1 MTQEDG
7 PNWKSTESETARERE
22 LWREELRLKERELAL
37 KESEHQRSRW
47 TNPLVLAVVAAAL
60 AALGNA
66 VVALINGS
74 QQRALEASQR
84 ALEETRANNEQVI
97 EETKE
102 EAVRILEVIKAHDDK
117 SVRQNLKFLIEAG
130 LITNDKRRSALQTY
144 LRNTPEDEGPRLPP
158 QTAAVGTGCNV
169 VMDSKTD
176 ENSARKSA
184 EEANQKFKQNNVDL
198 HAEPLPPPPGSP
210 YWGVYIGLD
219 VGRVEARRLL
229 KLAAPLNYKFPN
241 AYQTPPGC
249 G

>member
-117 SVRQNLKFLIEAG
+117 SRQGSRPDDSARSVRHRRRCHR
-130 LITNDKRRSALQTY
+130 ITVQDNKRRGGIRRTEFL
-144 LRNTPEDEGPRLPP
+144 EPRP
-158 QTAAVGTGCNV
+158 
-169 VMDSKTD
+169 
-176 ENSARKSA
+176 
-184 EEANQKFKQNNVDL
+184 
-198 HAEPLPPPPGSP
+198 
-210 YWGVYIGLD
+210 
-219 VGRVEARRLL
+219 
-229 KLAAPLNYKFPN
+229 
-241 AYQTPPGC
+241 
-249 G
+249 